1 MACIICQADKLR
13 NEYPPHNVSKDCNH
27 PSLICLRC
35 IVKHVD
41 EKESCPHPGCDLVI
55 GEQSKTMLLFKAIL
69 SKQFK
74 EYESAYTPLVEIGGS
89 NQYINIT
96 GLTGESTTVLFFP
109 SMTIDQL
116 KSEIH
121 KKMNHKED
129 RQKLLYDGKEMSV
142 YGTNGVMSTL
152 SEYGVK
158 PNSTICVVICLYS
171 IPEHF
176 DDVVF
181 DLHWGYPSKQVDFLD
196 ASCLLFQG
204 AVYQSVIDWRHTQSI
219 AVRHS
224 GDVMDSRRR
233 IGHHTIKVSLQK
245 IPSNVTHLFFVLSA
259 WSSPNIAQY
268 PNPSLKFYDASKPG
282 KNLCKTTFHHARNSQ
297 AVIMCS
303 MSRNTHGHW
312 EIFESGQLSAGNA
325 KNYPRLIRTIQ
336 QLISR
341 GV

>member
-1 MACIICQADKLR
+1 MACIICKIEKLR
-13 NEYPPHNVSKDCNH
+13 NEYPSHNVSKDCDH
-27 PSLICLRC
+27 PSLTCLRC
-35 IVKHVD
+35 IVKYID
-41 EKESCPHPGCDLVI
+41 EQEQCPHPECGLVI
-55 GEQSKTMLLFKAIL
+55 GNQSETMLLFKAIL

-74 EYESAYTPLVEIGGS
+74 EYESAYTPLVDMGGS

-96 GLTGESTTVLFFP
+96 GLTGESTTVLFSP
-109 SMTIDQL
+109 SMTVDQL
-116 KSEIH
+116 KSQIQIKLKHEKI
-121 KKMNHKED
+121 
-129 RQKLLYDGKEMSV
+129 RQKLLYEGKEMNV
-142 YGTNGVMSTL
+142 YQTNGGMATL

-181 DLHWGYPSKQVDFLD
+181 DLYWGYPYNRTDYLD

-204 AVYQSVIDWRHTQSI
+204 TFYKRVIDYRDI
-219 AVRHS
+219 NYVAVSHS
-224 GDVMDSRRR
+224 GDMMDNRRR
-233 IGHHTIKVSLQK
+233 IGHHKINVSLKK
-245 IPSNVTHLFFVLSA
+245 IPSNITHLFFTLSA
-259 WSSPNIAQY
+259 YNSTNIAQY

-282 KNLCKTTFHHARNSQ
+282 KDLCKTTFHHARNSQ

-303 MSRNTHGHW
+303 VSRNTQGHW

-325 KNYPRLIRTIQ
+325 KNYERLIHTIQ